1 MPNPKTETAT
11 EERAE
16 AELAELLAEYYRLA
30 EPEMER
36 GGDFLWQLS
45 ERFESGKRLGWFVEH
60 KSVWPND
67 TSTDNDGPYSTRAY
81 AVQGMIDHLRAGIA
95 RARSWQED

>member
-1 MPNPKTETAT
+1 MPNPKIEAATDQWAETELTQ
-11 EERAE
+11 
-16 AELAELLAEYYRLA
+16 LLAEYYRLA
-30 EPEMER
+30 GPEMER
-36 GGDFLWQLS
+36 GGNFLWQLS
-45 ERFESGKRLGWFVEH
+45 ERFESGKLLGWFIEH